1 MADDVFAPRSSA
13 DDARTGP
20 LHTVTFVTADPASA
34 ERFFATGLGLE
45 ASEAVTLDNGQ
56 CRYLGVAA
64 GTRAQRFWL
73 PSAGRES
80 QIRALYVD
88 TDTPQIR
95 AGIDGRYV
103 GGLSI
108 GFPMTDLSARE
119 TIVNEAGFE
128 SVVGVKQI
136 EFTSPDG
143 VTYVSEEI
151 HFIAPENTY
160 VLGVKRPAGFRTVG
174 PLDAAKG
181 IGAPAYSAQCL
192 ADADAAIPFYRDV
205 LGYEIRRDVD
215 LTVAEPSGLNLAAGM
230 KERFI
235 QAFAPGA
242 TTGYLVFLDH
252 YQANLAPPVHYIG
265 PPARGVAMWSF
276 PGRDLDDLVRRARD
290 FGAAILREPD
300 NYSSPFIDGLSAMI
314 EAPGGYPVEVFEA

>member
-1 MADDVFAPRSSA
+1 MAQDVFAPESSPA
-13 DDARTGP
+13 DARVGP
-20 LHTVTFVTADPASA
+20 LHTVTFVTAYPESA
-34 ERFFATGLGLE
+34 ERFFAAGLGLE
-45 ASEAVTLDNGQ
+45 ASEVVTLNDGQ
-56 CRYLGVAA
+56 SSYLGVPA
-64 GTRAQRFWL
+64 GTKAQRFSL
-73 PSAGRES
+73 PSAGRNS
-80 QIRALYVD
+80 QVRVLHVNHD
-88 TDTPQIR
+88 VPQIR

-108 GFPMTDLSARE
+108 GFPMANLAARE
-119 TIVNEAGFE
+119 SIVNDAGFE

-151 HFIAPENTY
+151 HFIAPENVY
-160 VLGVKRPAGFRTVG
+160 VLGVKRPDGFRTVG
-174 PLDAAKG
+174 PLDEAAG

-215 LTVAEPSGLNLAAGM
+215 LTVAEPSGLNLNAGM
-230 KERFI
+230 RERFI

-252 YQANLAPPVHYIG
+252 YEANLAPPVSYVG

-276 PGRDLDDLVRRARD
+276 PGSDIDDLCRRARD
-290 FGAAILREPD
+290 FGASILHEPGEH
-300 NYSSPFIDGLSAMI
+300 SSPFIDRRSVMI